1 MNEAWS
7 RSENA
12 AAALVAFFGMMSE
25 EQRQALQ
32 DAMRIVQLPQ
42 TPEADDDNAA
52 TPADENPASRDE
64 PGGR

>member
-1 MNEAWS
+1 MVAGD
-7 RSENA
+7 NA

-32 DAMRIVQLPQ
+32 DAMRVVQLPQ
-42 TPEADDDNAA
+42 TAGGGTGDTGSPE
-52 TPADENPASRDE
+52 DENPASRDE